1 MHTRLIYQE
10 AMLQSFL
17 LMFGLLASFAASGVI
32 HHERGVVDVE
42 IDDAYSLPDME
53 PAETGLEARDDPGGF
68 DDQFRDPGED
78 NGSED
83 QRRTNCIGDF
93 CPSKYGCM
101 VAPYILDGF
110 YLKQIRTELQ
120 QFCSSGTTLVRVYA
134 EITSPISSANYS
146 VCAPV
151 RERPTPLNMGNRT

>member
-42 IDDAYSLPDME
+42 IDDAYSLPEME
-53 PAETGLEARDDPGGF
+53 RAETGLEARDDPGGF

-78 NGSED
+78 NGSD
-83 QRRTNCIGDF
+83 DHRRTNCIGDF

-110 YLKQIRTELQ
+110 YLKQVRTELEH
-120 QFCSSGTTLVRVYA
+120 FCDSGTSLVRIDA
-134 EITSPISSANYS
+134 EVVSQVTNANYS
-146 VCAPV
+146 VCTSMRKIYTLEHKQP
-151 RERPTPLNMGNRT
+151 